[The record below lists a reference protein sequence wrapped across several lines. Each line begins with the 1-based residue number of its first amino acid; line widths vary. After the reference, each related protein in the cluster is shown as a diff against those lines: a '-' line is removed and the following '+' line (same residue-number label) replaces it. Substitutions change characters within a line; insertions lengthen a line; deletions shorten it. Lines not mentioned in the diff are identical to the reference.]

1 MPQSYDR
8 IIVQTTF
15 STKYR
20 QPLIDQKIEAK
31 LYAIMIAA
39 AQKLGVIVIEIGG
52 TADHVHI
59 VHNIPRTRSIAE
71 IVNAIKSVSSKWI
84 KSKGEDYAWFG
95 WQDGYGCFSADY
107 RNLDGLIKYVRKQK
121 ERHGVSNKKMTF
133 REEYTRY
140 LRAYGF
146 SDFNAEYQFPEQPSD
161 DHCREPLPLFF

>member
-20 QPLIDQKIEAK
+20 QPLINQEIEPT
-31 LYAIMIAA
+31 LYAIMIATV
-39 AQKLGVIVIEIGG
+39 QKLGVRVIEIGG

-59 VHNIPRTRSIAE
+59 IHTIPRTETIAN
-71 IVNAIKSVSSKWI
+71 IVNAMKSVSSKWI
-84 KSKGEDYAWFG
+84 KTKGEAYAWFE

-107 RNLDGLIKYVRKQK
+107 RRLDNLITYVKRQK
-121 ERHGVSNKKMTF
+121 EHHGSSNQKMTF

-140 LRAYGF
+140 LHAYGF
-146 SDFNAEYQFPEQPSD
+146 PEFKVEYQFPEQPND
-161 DHCREPLPLFF
+161 KRCREPSPLPL